1 MTNPGLISR
10 PRPMNEQ
17 EGANFGM
24 AHCSSHVKSLVLL
37 LYLRGLHGLGFK
49 IWKSLVKSSTSKKEQ
64 QNKQW
69 SFIIPT
75 VWMRLGTGYRHDAQL
90 TSAEFEVTSQ
100 CVETGMVSMNRG
112 TVESFT
118 SWQTKIKI
126 PNPLTSSETITVGP
140 RGNIGLQH

>member
-1 MTNPGLISR
+1 MSKRVQISVW
-10 PRPMNEQ
+10 PM
-17 EGANFGM
+17 AAAMWRAWCCF
-24 AHCSSHVKSLVLL
+24 SI
-37 LYLRGLHGLGFK
+37 YRGLHGLGFK

-75 VWMRLGTGYRHDAQL
+75 VCMRLGTGYRHDAQL

-118 SWQTKIKI
+118 SWRTKIKI

-140 RGNIGLQH
+140 RGNIGLRHWRVLVLWSRNSV